1 MSVTHHINVK
11 EAIATAVL
19 TEIDED
25 AGAGALV
32 IQTSAD
38 ATLASLA
45 LADPAGTVSAAGVL
59 TFDTTPALSAT
70 ASGTGTATK
79 FKITDNSGDEKL
91 YGSVGTSGE
100 DINLSSVSITS
111 GDTVS
116 ISTLT
121 YTAPV

>member
-1 MSVTHHINVK
+1 MSVTHNAAVK
-11 EAIATAVL
+11 TAIATAVL
-19 TEIDED
+19 TQIDAD

-38 ATLASLA
+38 ATLATLA
-45 LADPAGTVSAAGVL
+45 LADPAGTVAAGVL
-59 TFDTTPALSAT
+59 TFDCTPALSAT

-79 FKITDNSGDEKL
+79 FKISDNSGDEKL
-91 YGSVGTSGE
+91 YGSVGTSGA

-116 ISTLT
+116 ISALT